1 MVMGVSG
8 SGKSSIGVRLAEKL
22 GLPFF
27 DADDFHSADN
37 VQKMANGIPLSD
49 DDRRD
54 WLDDLAGLMGDHS
67 KIVLA
72 CSALRK
78 AYRDRLREARP
89 DVTFLYLDGD
99 MDTIWQRHA
108 KREDH
113 YFNGRTMLQ
122 SQFEQLEVP
131 QATEAIRIDI
141 RQSPDKVLASCIKA
155 LEIASPT

>member
-8 SGKSSIGVRLAEKL
+8 SGKSSIGIRLAEQL

-27 DADDFHSADN
+27 DADDFHSAEN
-37 VQKMANGIPLSD
+37 VHKMANGIPLSD
-49 DDRRD
+49 EDRQG
-54 WLDDLAGLMGDHS
+54 WLEDLAGLMKDHPR
-67 KIVLA
+67 IVLA

-78 AYRDRLREARP
+78 TYRDRLREDRP
-89 DVTFLYLDGD
+89 DLTFLYLDGD

-141 RQSPDKVLASCIKA
+141 RQSPDKVLASCMKA
-155 LEIASPT
+155 LEVSSPI